1 MCFSSLGHFL
11 NRLIMRNIL
20 FLCCLGSFLLL
31 AAPTA
36 SAKPQIPEG
45 VLKAFQAKFPAAR
58 DVDWE
63 VDNKTEYEAEFEL
76 NGTEMSASF
85 DAAGKWLETET
96 EIRLTDLPAPV
107 QAALQGK
114 KVKEAAKIER
124 ADGSTVYEA
133 EVKRKDLLLDAAGK
147 LLPEEKD

>member
-1 MCFSSLGHFL
+1 
-11 NRLIMRNIL
+11 MRNTL
-20 FLCCLGSFLLL
+20 SLCGCLGACLLL
-31 AAPTA
+31 SSPTVF
-36 SAKPQIPEG
+36 AKPTVPEA
-45 VLKAFQAKFPAAR
+45 VFQAFKAKFPAVQ

-63 VDNKTEYEAEFEL
+63 MENDTEYEAEFEV

-85 DAAGKWLETET
+85 DATGKWLATET
-96 EIRLTDLPAPV
+96 EVRLTDLPAAV

-133 EVKRKDLLLDAAGK
+133 EVGRKDLLLDAAGK
-147 LLPEEKD
+147 MLAPEKD